1 MKIKPSVLT
10 LAVLFAISTPLVAE
24 DYSFSGEERDDYF
37 DDFYGSEEMV
47 EIATGIKTQIYR
59 APAIAS
65 VFTAEQI
72 KNMGA
77 TDIDDVLETVP
88 GLHISRLSNTYTP
101 IYAFRGVHS
110 KYTPQVLMLIN
121 NIPIT
126 NSFLG
131 NRNQNWGGMPV
142 EAIARIEV
150 IRGPGSAVFGADAFS
165 GVINIITKNAD
176 DIKNNEL
183 LVRVGSHKTQDA
195 WFALGD
201 SDGEFKYSA
210 VFEYHVTDGFDKTI
224 EADAQTRLD
233 KIFGTSASLA
243 PGKLSLGTEN
253 IDFRGEI
260 NYREWTVRLGLQ
272 DRNNLGLGA
281 GLAAAL
287 DPEADKA
294 SRRRNFDINYKSQI
308 TEDWQLDVQATYFD
322 TSQDIDQYTIYPAGA
337 FGGAY
342 PNGFIGNPEVWERHT
357 RFNITG
363 LYSGLN
369 NHIVRL
375 GSGYHKGDM
384 YKTKETKNFGLGPD
398 GLAIDPTGPVVDVSD
413 TPYIFLRETE
423 RSNRYVFIQD
433 VWTVANDWELTAG
446 LRHDDYSDFGSTTNP
461 RLALVWSTSLNLS
474 TKFLYGK
481 AFRAPS
487 FADTGNINNPVAL
500 GNPNLNPEKMETFEV
515 AFDYHPQSGF
525 GAILSFYDYTWT
537 DIIQYAPDAGQ
548 SSNTAQNLGEQ
559 EGYGSELELNWRINE
574 KFKFSGNIS
583 WSKATNDLTDADVAY
598 VPKRQV
604 FMQLD
609 WEINDET
616 RVNVKSN
623 FINGRSRSVND
634 TRQAIENYVVSDIN
648 LRWMPHDYPIEF
660 ALLAKNVFDVDAREP
675 SLNNGGTANIP
686 NDLPLAGRTF
696 YGEVRYKF

>member
-1 MKIKPSVLT
+1 MKIKNSA
-10 LAVLFAISTPLVAE
+10 LALAITFAISASVVAE
-24 DYSFSGEERDDYF
+24 DYQFGGEEKDDYF

-47 EIATGIKTQIYR
+47 EIATGIKTQIYK

-121 NIPIT
+121 SIPIT

-176 DIKNNEL
+176 DIQQNEFGM
-183 LVRVGSHKTQDA
+183 RTGSFSTRDA
-195 WFALGD
+195 WLSLAN
-201 SDGEFKYSA
+201 SDGDVKYSA
-210 VFEYHVTDGFDKTI
+210 VLEYHVTDGFDKTI
-224 EADAQTRLD
+224 EADAQTRYD
-233 KIFGTSASLA
+233 NIFGTSASLA

-260 NYREWTVRLGLQ
+260 NYLDWTFRIGLQ

-281 GLAAAL
+281 GLSAAL

-294 SRRRNFDINYKSQI
+294 SRRRNFDINYQSQI
-308 TEDWQLDVQATYFD
+308 SDTWQLEAQVTYFD

-357 RFNITG
+357 RFNMTG
-363 LYSGLN
+363 LYTGWD
-369 NHIVRL
+369 NHVVRL
-375 GSGYHKGDM
+375 GTGFHKGDM
-384 YKTKETKNFGLGPD
+384 YKTKETKNFGIGPD
-398 GLAIDPTGPVVDVSD
+398 GLPIDPAGSVVDVSD
-413 TPYIFLRETE
+413 TPYIFLRETD
-423 RSNRYVFIQD
+423 RINRYLFIQD
-433 VWTVANDWELTAG
+433 IWTVANDWELTAG

-500 GNPNLNPEKMETFEV
+500 GNPDLNPEKMETFEV

-525 GAILSFYDYTWT
+525 GAVLSFYDYTWT
-537 DIIQYAPDAGQ
+537 DIIQYVPDQGQ
-548 SSNTAQNLGEQ
+548 SSNTAQNSGEQ
-559 EGYGSELELNWRINE
+559 TGYGSELEVNWRISDTL
-574 KFKFSGNIS
+574 KFSGNFA
-583 WSKATNDLTDADVAY
+583 WSKATNDQTDADVAY
-598 VPKRQV
+598 VPKRQLYL
-604 FMQLD
+604 QLD
-609 WEINDET
+609 WEINPQ
-616 RVNVKSN
+616 VKLN
-623 FINGRSRSVND
+623 IKNHFIYARSRSVND
-634 TRQAIENYVVSDIN
+634 VRAPIDDYVVSDLK
-648 LRWMPHDYPIEF
+648 LRWLPQELPIEVSI
-660 ALLAKNVFDVDAREP
+660 LVKNLFDADAREP
-675 SLNNGGTANIP
+675 SLNNGGVANIP
-686 NDLPLAGRTF
+686 NDLPLAGRTL
-696 YGEVRYKF
+696 YGELRYKF